1 VSNQEADAHFPSGES
16 QFPGNLTLA
25 PRIVKLTTR
34 TGIDIRR
41 TLPHRYLR
49 TIGAWCFVDHYGPTS
64 QKDAM
69 SVAAHPHVGLQTA
82 SWLFKGEV
90 EHRDSLGKIQVIHP
104 GQLNL
109 MTAGFGIAHSEL
121 SLDSDNEMHGV
132 QLWIALPESA
142 RNELPS
148 FHHYQDLPNI
158 SESGLTAKLFVGDF
172 MGHHSPAIV
181 FTELVGVE
189 IDIAAGSTALI
200 PLNEKFEYGL
210 LLVLGDLSVNE
221 TEIPLTSLH
230 YMPIGQHSL
239 SLTSVSGAK
248 FILLGGEPFP
258 EEIVMWWNFIGRS
271 HEEIVQMRA
280 DWNNETERFPAFEDR
295 IHGRIPAPE
304 LPNLRLNPR
313 GNFRTNTN

>member
-1 VSNQEADAHFPSGES
+1 MSNQEAGD
-16 QFPGNLTLA
+16 LTLA

-69 SVAAHPHVGLQTA
+69 SIAAHPHVGLQTA
-82 SWLFKGEV
+82 SWLFTGEV

-104 GQLNL
+104 GELNL

-121 SLDSDNEMHGV
+121 SLDSANEMHGV
-132 QLWIALPESA
+132 QLWIVLPDGE
-142 RNELPS
+142 RNRIPS
-148 FHHYQDLPNI
+148 FDHHQDLPILNVG
-158 SESGLTAKLFVGDF
+158 GLRAKLFVGDF
-172 MGHHSPAIV
+172 MGQHSPAKV

-189 IDIAAGSTALI
+189 IDVAPGSTISI
-200 PLNEKFEYGL
+200 PLNQKFEYGV
-210 LLVLGDLSVNE
+210 LLVLGDLNVNS
-221 TEIPLTSLH
+221 TTIPLTNLD
-230 YMPIGQHSL
+230 YMPAGPGSL
-239 SLTSVSGAK
+239 DVTSVTGAK

-258 EEIVMWWNFIGRS
+258 EDIVMWWNFIGRS
-271 HEEIVQMRA
+271 HEEIVQMRTE
-280 DWNNETERFPAFEDR
+280 WNSQTERFPTFEDR

-304 LPNLRLNPR
+304 MPNLRLAPR
-313 GNFRTNTN
+313 RNFRTKTN